1 MDGTPFG
8 RYKLVELLGRGG
20 MGDVWRAYDTVTDRV
35 VAVKVLPAHL
45 ADDQTFQERFRR
57 EARAAAGLNN
67 PHVVPIHDFGEID
80 GRLFVD
86 MRLIEGEDLGTLLR
100 SGPLPPQ
107 RAIKIIEQIALALF
121 AAHRIGLVHR
131 DVKPSNI
138 LVTEDDFAYLI
149 DFGIARV
156 AGEAGL
162 TDTGAAVGT
171 WAYMA
176 PERFSTGAADARADV
191 YALTCVLY
199 EALTGESPFPA
210 KTLEQIATAHML
222 QPPPK
227 PSTVRP
233 QIPQA
238 MDQVITTGM
247 AKEPDQRYASTKDLA
262 TAARAAVGAEQ
273 DRTQAAQQD
282 RTIAAPLSSSMQP
295 TEQLNQPG
303 PTMAGRPPEPTERLR
318 QPEPATFAAPTQY
331 RTPAGQAP
339 PPSAPP
345 PPSGPSSG
353 RHRNILLASAAA
365 LLVVIVAVAGVIMF
379 SGSDSPSSNTAS
391 PSGSTPSG
399 PSPSAGQPSAPQ
411 SAPGAM
417 FSGTQPWTVDVSG
430 APKSDRSDAIIGAL
444 SAAGGWGTDNR
455 LQIDFSNA
463 VLFADG
469 STPRMQVVGAEDYCF
484 GGPACDAVPAEI
496 PVPENANI
504 GGSPDLQCDVTGQTD
519 GQADCQLLVVD
530 REGQKLY
537 ETYQSTKKGQD
548 IQAAGFF
555 VWDLNKQYP
564 DNLRGDQ
571 CTSADAGGFP
581 IAAMTP
587 TADQVASGSIDHAIR
602 FILPNDRIRAGVY
615 VHPASHA
622 GGPES
627 LDPNAPPFGVRFR
640 LKADFDESGYTDPQK
655 VVIKALKTHGMLLAD
670 GGQVPL
676 TFADDR
682 TSTAKWADLGI
693 ASDTFSAITPEA
705 FEVVELGPDV
715 PLTYDCVR
723 NP

>member
-1 MDGTPFG
+1 
-8 RYKLVELLGRGG
+8 

-45 ADDQTFQERFRR
+45 ANDQTFQERFRR

-86 MRLIEGEDLGTLLR
+86 MRLIEGEDLGTLLA

-149 DFGIARV
+149 DFGIARA

-176 PERFSTGAADARADV
+176 PERFSAGTADARADV

-199 EALTGESPFPA
+199 EALTGESPFPG

-222 QPPPK
+222 APPPK
-227 PSTVRP
+227 PSVVRP
-233 QIPQA
+233 QVPQA
-238 MDQVITTGM
+238 MDQVIRIGM

-262 TAARAAVGAEQ
+262 TAARAAVGE
-273 DRTQAAQQD
+273 DPNRTQAAPPPWPSSG
-282 RTIAAPLSSSMQP
+282 APTQ
-295 TEQLNQPG
+295 QLNQPG
-303 PTMAGRPPEPTERLR
+303 PTIAGLPPEPTERLNR
-318 QPEPATFAAPTQY
+318 PDPATFAAATQY
-331 RTPAGQAP
+331 RTPTERPAP
-339 PPSAPP
+339 PAPAD
-345 PPSGPSSG
+345 PPSG
-353 RHRNILLASAAA
+353 RRRNVLLGAAAA
-365 LLVVIVAVAGVIMF
+365 LVVVIVAVVATIAFTGD
-379 SGSDSPSSNTAS
+379 SDSPSSGTAS
-391 PSGSTPSG
+391 APSSPSQGAPSSTPQTE
-399 PSPSAGQPSAPQ
+399 PAA
-411 SAPGAM
+411 AM
-417 FSGTQPWTVDVSG
+417 FNGAQPWTADVSA
-430 APKSDRSDAIIGAL
+430 APVSDRSDAIIGAL

-463 VLFADG
+463 VFFADG
-469 STPRMQVVGAEDYCF
+469 GTPQMQVVGTEDYCG
-484 GGPACDAVPAEI
+484 GGPACDAVPTQM

-504 GGSPDLQCDVTGQTD
+504 GGSPDLQCDPSGNTEGQ
-519 GQADCQLLVVD
+519 GDCQLLVVNRD
-530 REGQKLY
+530 AAKLY
-537 ETYQSTKKGQD
+537 ETYQSTKEGED
-548 IQAAGFF
+548 IRAQAFF
-555 VWDLNKQYP
+555 IWDLDKQYP

-587 TADQVASGSIDHAIR
+587 TADEVASGSIDHAIR

-627 LDPNAPPFGVRFR
+627 ADPDAPPFGVRFR
-640 LKADFDESGYTDPQK
+640 LKADFDESGYTDSQK
-655 VVIKALKTHGMLLAD
+655 VVLKALKTHGMLLAD
-670 GGQVPL
+670 GGTVPL

-682 TSTAKWADLGI
+682 TSSAKWTDLGI
-693 ASDTFSAITPEA
+693 AADTFNAITSEA